1 VSGAKRGASRAKP
14 DRSCASLLRF
24 DLAYHRS
31 NPNGRFALHVAIEHL
46 DVEKVPT
53 SANVGRAKPMVAARQ
68 KVFTF
73 DSGAW
78 RNSDDKADPKYQANP
93 CCHVTA
99 GALR

>member
-1 VSGAKRGASRAKP
+1 
-14 DRSCASLLRF
+14 
-24 DLAYHRS
+24 
-31 NPNGRFALHVAIEHL
+31 
-46 DVEKVPT
+46 
-53 SANVGRAKPMVAARQ
+53 MVAARQ